1 MKATEQL
8 DTRAQR
14 ALPIRQEPSTR
25 DKNIKNH
32 KKLICTA
39 KIEINGDQFVKI
51 KIKIKINV
59 KNQK

>member
-8 DTRAQR
+8 DTRAQH

-25 DKNIKNH
+25 DTNIKKKNH

-51 KIKIKINV
+51 KTKIKINV
-59 KNQK
+59 KK